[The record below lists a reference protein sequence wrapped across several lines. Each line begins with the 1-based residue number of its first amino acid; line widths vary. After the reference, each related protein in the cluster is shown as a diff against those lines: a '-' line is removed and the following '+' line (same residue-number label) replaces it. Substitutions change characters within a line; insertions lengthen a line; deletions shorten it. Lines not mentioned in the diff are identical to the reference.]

1 MPVADRIIMEIIAT
15 GGTNSTIIIL
25 DISSGAILHAI
36 TDHADSTAQSEAL
49 LIASEVCGILLLNF
63 FKKCTVCSLKHE
75 RLDRQPGR
83 QDKPENAMPISIT

>member
-63 FKKCTVCSLKHE
+63 FKKMYRHE

-83 QDKPENAMPISIT
+83 KDKPENAIPISIT